1 MALVFYAARGGRT
14 WLVGIVLAISGGV
27 GAAAGI
33 GLAMDFNRVPMPLVV
48 VACAVVTGLLLIR
61 HRGRRLRKPLLL

>member
-1 MALVFYAARGGRT
+1 
-14 WLVGIVLAISGGV
+14 VLAISGGV

-33 GLAMDFNRVPMPLVV
+33 GLAMDFNRVPMPLVL